1 MASSCDVQAS
11 RRSARLLLKEGAISS
26 LDPSI
31 CNGILV
37 VDVRDMFKNQEEMD
51 LALEK

>member
-1 MASSCDVQAS
+1 MFKLGGEAQG
-11 RRSARLLLKEGAISS
+11 LLLKEGAISS

-31 CNGILV
+31 CNGIFV

-51 LALEK
+51 LALENETD